1 LIFTAG
7 LQFNAVRRCRGD
19 RSGMLVQ
26 PEPIRTA
33 KPRAAT
39 AHDTRT
45 MPGPWDVPGLKA
57 DAPTQLQALPWVG
70 ICHRSLT
77 D

>member
-7 LQFNAVRRCRGD
+7 LHFTAVRRCRGD

-26 PEPIRTA
+26 PEPIRT
-33 KPRAAT
+33 
-39 AHDTRT
+39 
-45 MPGPWDVPGLKA
+45 PGPALLQRMTLGRSPATWDVPGLKA
-57 DAPTQLQALPWVG
+57 DAPTQLQAPPWVA
-70 ICHRSLT
+70 ISHRSLT